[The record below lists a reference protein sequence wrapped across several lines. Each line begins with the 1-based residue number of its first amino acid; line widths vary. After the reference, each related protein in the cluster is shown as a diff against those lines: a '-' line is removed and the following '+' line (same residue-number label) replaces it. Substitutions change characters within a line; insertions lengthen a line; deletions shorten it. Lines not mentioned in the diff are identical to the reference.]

1 MGAKA
6 KGTEEHGIGI
16 EASWIVSAVEVGR
29 HSQTSLGRGGAK
41 EVENLLITV
50 QRLGGPVLGNLGK
63 QAMFDGIPFGSAR
76 RIVGYRHGEIEGVGE
91 LLLEFGLPD
100 MATTTIA
107 ATGVGE
113 DEELASA
120 TVTERAFPFPP
131 AGDGMSGE
139 GGGIV
144 RDSEKDGAAM
154 GQQIVD
160 AVRNGHTSGVRA
172 EVVVVDQHRRAIPL
186 GAGVL
191 EVAHQLAL
199 LGIHA
204 DHRKTATLEAMA

>member
-16 EASWIVSAVEVGR
+16 EASWIVSAVEVGG

-113 DEELASA
+113 RDGNGESLPVS
-120 TVTERAFPFPP
+120 TSRRWNERRRRRYRERLRERRSR
-131 AGDGMSGE
+131 DGPTDRRRRKEWPHQWSQSGSR
-139 GGGIV
+139 G
-144 RDSEKDGAAM
+144 R
-154 GQQIVD
+154 
-160 AVRNGHTSGVRA
+160 
-172 EVVVVDQHRRAIPL
+172 
-186 GAGVL
+186 
-191 EVAHQLAL
+191 
-199 LGIHA
+199 
-204 DHRKTATLEAMA
+204 